1 MHFSDAGTEDIYDGI
16 DSRDAR
22 STLPRELC
30 KAARRKMDMILSAGR
45 LEDLKVPPGNH
56 LEALKGN
63 LKGYYSVRIN
73 DQYRIIF
80 RWEDEKGAS
89 KIKIVDYH

>member
-22 STLPRELC
+22 STLPRELW
-30 KAARRKMDMILSAGR
+30 KVARRKMDMILCAGR
-45 LEDLKVPPGNH
+45 LQDLRVPPGNR
-56 LEALKGN
+56 LQALKGS

-73 DQYRIIF
+73 DQYRVIF
-80 RWEDEKGAS
+80 RWKDEKGAS